1 MESFGS
7 IHSEPSLLDSEKG
20 SAHSVATHGSRRLT
34 AQSVVVLMAALPAVP
49 PASLKSTCL
58 CCTVLGTELYPG
70 AAQDYSN

>member
-34 AQSVVVLMAALPAVP
+34 AQSVVVLMVALP

-58 CCTVLGTELYPG
+58 CWYCTELYPG
-70 AAQDYSN
+70 GAQDYSN

>member
-34 AQSVVVLMAALPAVP
+34 KTAQSVVVLMVALPAVP

-58 CCTVLGTELYPG
+58 CWYCTELYPG
-70 AAQDYSN
+70 GAQDYSN

>member
-34 AQSVVVLMAALPAVP
+34 AQSVVVLMVALP